1 MYIREIKVRT
11 NLGNMYLVN
20 VYINTVN
27 ITKVNTTWFTK
38 KNGTNCGI
46 LLFIYKIYV
55 SIDLLVT
62 FDLNVSNL

>member
-1 MYIREIKVRT
+1 MKVRT
-11 NLGNMYLVN
+11 NLGNMNLVN

-46 LLFIYKIYV
+46 YLYFIYYMDIFLIYL
-55 SIDLLVT
+55 DFLYRL
-62 FDLNVSNL
+62 